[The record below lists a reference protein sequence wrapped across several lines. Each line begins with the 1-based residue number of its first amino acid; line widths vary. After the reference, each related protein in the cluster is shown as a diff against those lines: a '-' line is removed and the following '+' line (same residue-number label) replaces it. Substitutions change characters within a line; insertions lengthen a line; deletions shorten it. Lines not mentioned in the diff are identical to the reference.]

1 MPHQDFFYYDP
12 LEQTEEIDVTA
23 QMDGFGWRAPSRSG
37 LCRRLCRTIRTRCST
52 TPSRFR
58 QTGTVTDFRLPQS
71 ARVVY
76 IDVQETGGK
85 KVNYWFEM
93 SNVPNMI
100 RRGIGHTTFKPGDKV
115 TVNFHPLKDGR
126 AGGNYVSLV
135 FNGKT
140 FD

>member
-1 MPHQDFFYYDP
+1 MSQ
-12 LEQTEEIDVTA
+12 LKWTGLLAGAIA
-23 QMDGFGWRAPSRSG
+23 LGFVSPALSHHSHAMFDH
-37 LCRRLCRTIRTRCST
+37 TKQISV
-52 TPSRFR
+52 
-58 QTGTVTDFRLPQS
+58 TGTVTDFDYRNPHASL
-71 ARVVY
+71 Y